1 MSVRVLAIVGAG
13 RSGSTMIGNILG
25 SVDGAFCGGE
35 IRYVWERGLRD
46 GRLCGCGEVFHD
58 CPTWSAILARAG
70 CDPRS
75 ADVDRLIA
83 GAADGTRIRHVP
95 RVLASQRFGWP
106 ARTGHNEYREQL
118 QRLYHAIPAVTGCSL
133 IVDTSKLPTYTH
145 VLGEVGGIELFV
157 VHLVRD
163 PRATAYSWGRRKPL
177 VDGARTPTMQRQSP
191 GRSAMLWNVWN
202 ITARQLWQED
212 PRRYLRV
219 DYEDFALRPQE
230 SIDEILR
237 FAGHD
242 SDARSIFKDG
252 RTVALGVNHTV
263 AGNPD
268 RLRRGDVRLRLD
280 DEWLAKMRT
289 RDRLMVTALTAPVRG
304 RL

>member
-13 RSGSTMIGNILG
+13 RSGSTMVGNTLG
-25 SVDGAFCGGE
+25 SVDGVFCGGE

-46 GRLCGCGEVFHD
+46 DRLCGCGERFHD
-58 CPTWSAILARAG
+58 CPTWSAILAGAG
-70 CDPRS
+70 CDPRA
-75 ADVDRLIA
+75 ADVERLIA
-83 GAADGTRIRHVP
+83 GAADGTRVRHVP
-95 RVLASQRFGWP
+95 RLLAGQRWGWP
-106 ARTGHNEYREQL
+106 PRPRRNDYREPL

-145 VLGEVGGIELFV
+145 LLEELGGIDLFV

-177 VDGARTPTMQRQSP
+177 ADGARAATMQRQSP
-191 GRSAMLWNVWN
+191 GRSALLWAVWNV
-202 ITARQLWQED
+202 TAQQLWSERPD
-212 PRRYLRV
+212 RYLRV
-219 DYEDFALRPQE
+219 DYEEFVLRPQDC
-230 SIDEILR
+230 IDAMLR

-242 SDARSIFKDG
+242 ADSAGVFKDG

-268 RLRRGDVRLRLD
+268 RLQRGDVRVRLD
-280 DEWLAKMRT
+280 DEWIGKMRP
-289 RDRLMVTALTAPVRG
+289 RDRLMVTALTAPVRA
-304 RL
+304 LL